1 MKAMILAAGTGSRLK
16 GLTSGTPKALVQAG
30 RASLLEHLIL
40 KMISH
45 GVTEIVINVHHLA
58 DQIITFLSQKEDF
71 GISISISDERAQLLD
86 TGGGLLH
93 ARRFLDGRDP
103 FILHNVDI
111 VSDIDLRQ
119 LYNTHLQ
126 QGGLVTLAVR
136 QRNTSRYLLFDGEMH
151 LGGWENIKTG
161 ERIKCTGNECTLTPY
176 AFSGIHVISP
186 EIFPLIKESGSF
198 SIIDTYLR
206 LCRDHTI
213 KGYEHAEG
221 YWIDAGKPE
230 GLLKAGQLLDGEFDG
245 QP

>member
-16 GLTSGTPKALVQAG
+16 GLTSGTPKALVRAG
-30 RASLLEHLIL
+30 RSSLLEHLIL
-40 KMISH
+40 KMKSH

-58 DQIITFLSQKEDF
+58 DQIITFLRKNDDF
-71 GISISISDERAQLLD
+71 GIGISISDERDQLLD

-93 ARRFLDGRDP
+93 ARKFLDGSEP

-119 LYNTHLQ
+119 LFNNHLQ
-126 QGGLVTLAVR
+126 HGGLATLAVR
-136 QRNTSRYLLFDGEMH
+136 KRNTSRYLLFDREMH
-151 LGGWENIKTG
+151 LGGWENVNTG
-161 ERIKCTGNECTLTPY
+161 ERILGTGNEHALIQY

-186 EIFPLIKESGSF
+186 EIFPLITERGSF

-206 LCRDHTI
+206 LCREHTI

-230 GLLKAGQLLDGEFDG
+230 GLLKADQLLDG
-245 QP
+245 